1 MLDDTFH
8 APRDL
13 GQACALLSEL
23 GDKGTIIAGGTDL
36 MARFNRHRRN
46 RDLILI
52 CVGKLGLDF
61 IKEADGQV
69 VIGACATLT
78 QIIDSLLVREKL
90 PLMARACKD
99 MASPAIRNAATLGGN
114 LVTNARNGD
123 GIAAL
128 MALGAVVVTA
138 STHGETKMPIEKFV
152 VSPKKEKLGSG
163 GIVRQFEI
171 PSLTTADRW
180 GWEKMKQRQGES
192 RSILSVAAR
201 ARIDGHTCTRIRLV
215 LGSMAAH
222 PFVSRTAAEV
232 LEGKPL
238 SPDLV
243 DKVADQ
249 VISETDAGS
258 DTRASGWYRERAA
271 RVLVR
276 RVLNQL
282 S

>member
-36 MARFNRHRRN
+36 MARFNRRRKN
-46 RDLILI
+46 RDLVLV

-78 QIIDSLLVREKL
+78 KIIDSPLVREKL
-90 PLMARACKD
+90 PLLATACKD

-128 MALGAVVVTA
+128 MALGAVAVTA
-138 STHGETKMPIEKFV
+138 STHGETKMPIEQFV
-152 VSPKKEKLGSG
+152 VAPKKEKLGSG
-163 GIVRQFEI
+163 GIVKQFEI
-171 PSLTTADRW
+171 PSLTRADKW

-201 ARIDGHTCTRIRLV
+201 ARMDGNTCTRIRLV
-215 LGSMAAH
+215 LGAMAAH

-232 LEGKPL
+232 LEGKPF

-249 VISETDAGS
+249 IISETDAGS